1 MASVLSWT
9 QNGAAG
15 EARLRRARWVVLSA
29 LSVIVL
35 QMPAFALVGLFNT
48 FATEGLPLWRGGTG
62 TLLSLLLAAIT
73 LWHTAERIDHDHDRS
88 VVRYWVMFACL
99 LGTVS
104 LLDLELWSALI
115 AAVWLSVLGATCLHK
130 PVLTTGV
137 VLCVLPWAR
146 ALFYEDPDWAR
157 IALIWAIALGFTV
170 FLFIGNMGILRLWD
184 LSKEVVAGR
193 QAQAR
198 LAVSDERLR
207 IARDIHDLLGH
218 SLSGIAIRSQLAAK
232 LTDRDLG
239 RAKAEMISVQASA
252 REALHEVR
260 AAVSGYR
267 DVDPR
272 EELEG
277 VREVLTASGV
287 HCEFTGD
294 VETVPGHLAGP
305 VAWLIRESGTNIMRH
320 SVARRC
326 EFAFRLSC
334 DWLVVEISNDG
345 VMTDGTSSEPG
356 LGSGITGLAERLV
369 SVDGTLTAG
378 RSDDGTF
385 LLRAVL
391 PVGSDAVDGPKAN
404 DDLKESM

>member
-1 MASVLSWT
+1 
-9 QNGAAG
+9 
-15 EARLRRARWVVLSA
+15 
-29 LSVIVL
+29 
-35 QMPAFALVGLFNT
+35 
-48 FATEGLPLWRGGTG
+48 
-62 TLLSLLLAAIT
+62 
-73 LWHTAERIDHDHDRS
+73 
-88 VVRYWVMFACL
+88 
-99 LGTVS
+99 
-104 LLDLELWSALI
+104 
-115 AAVWLSVLGATCLHK
+115 
-130 PVLTTGV
+130 TGV

-267 DVDPR
+267 D
-272 EELEG
+272 
-277 VREVLTASGV
+277 
-287 HCEFTGD
+287 
-294 VETVPGHLAGP
+294 
-305 VAWLIRESGTNIMRH
+305 
-320 SVARRC
+320 
-326 EFAFRLSC
+326 
-334 DWLVVEISNDG
+334 
-345 VMTDGTSSEPG
+345 
-356 LGSGITGLAERLV
+356 
-369 SVDGTLTAG
+369 
-378 RSDDGTF
+378 
-385 LLRAVL
+385 
-391 PVGSDAVDGPKAN
+391 
-404 DDLKESM
+404 